1 LRLQIEELG
10 RFICNIITVVPE
22 GVVMFFSSYDYERR
36 VYDAWMATGTIS
48 KISKKKHVFR
58 EPRNSADV
66 DAVLN
71 KYKETIESCS
81 KISQDT
87 GVSGALLLAVVGGKI
102 SEGINFSNGMGR
114 CVIMVGLP
122 YPSPSD
128 VELIETIKH
137 IESISSSFL
146 VGDDKAS
153 SRKYDDEC
161 ELQPGYD
168 ILRKCTRGG
177 REYYENLCMK
187 AVNQSIGKLLL
198 LSICHAYSTVYILPY
213 MIRRNNCRQSDQAHK

>member
-1 LRLQIEELG
+1 
-10 RFICNIITVVPE
+10 VPE

-36 VYDAWMATGTIS
+36 VYDAWMTAGTIS

-66 DAVLN
+66 EAVLN

-81 KISQDT
+81 KSSQDT
-87 GVSGALLLAVVGGKI
+87 GVNGALLLAVVGGKI

-146 VGDDKAS
+146 AGDDKAS

>member
-1 LRLQIEELG
+1 
-10 RFICNIITVVPE
+10 VPE

-36 VYDAWMATGTIS
+36 VYDAWMTAGTFS

-66 DAVLN
+66 EAVLN

-87 GVSGALLLAVVGGKI
+87 GVNGALLLAV
-102 SEGINFSNGMGR
+102 
-114 CVIMVGLP
+114 VIMVGLP

-146 VGDDKAS
+146 AGDDKAS
-153 SRKYDDEC
+153 SRKYDDDC

-198 LSICHAYSTVYILPY
+198 LRICHAYSTVYILPY
-213 MIRRNNCRQSDQAHK
+213 MIRINNCRQSNQAHK